1 MYVCIIYVYV
11 RQRYKAL
18 LCVYDVVIKSYLK
31 LRKGQQKKK
40 GPADLMDADKVFKL
54 VDVHG

>member
-31 LRKGQQKKK
+31 LRKGQKR
-40 GPADLMDADKVFKL
+40 PADLMDADKVFKL